1 MSLVDQKRFWLKRL
15 QELQSQPE
23 SKETKDKINQI
34 YVVLESIENYLEL
47 VKEEDPL

>member
-1 MSLVDQKRFWLKRL
+1 MSLVEEKRVWLKRL

-23 SKETKDKINQI
+23 SKEVKTQINQI

>member
-1 MSLVDQKRFWLKRL
+1 MSLVEEKRVWLKRL
-15 QELQSQPE
+15 QELQSQPDSE
-23 SKETKDKINQI
+23 FKENQINQI